1 MSTILRYAEFL
12 SLGTWIGAIVFL
24 SFVVAPGAFSTLGS
38 RDQAGAIVGM
48 SLGRLHVLGL
58 IAGAVFLVTYVA
70 AQRSLAAI
78 ATPAALLVVLM
89 MVLTAA
95 SQFGVAPRM
104 AALRTQMGSVER
116 MPETSPLRVEFNR
129 LHRVSVRLEVGVLL
143 SGLVALWFTV
153 RSSR

>member
-70 AQRSLAAI
+70 AQRSLAAV
-78 ATPAALLVVLM
+78 ATPAALLAVLM

-116 MPETSPLRVEFNR
+116 TPEASPLRVEFNR